1 MSNRFVKGAV
11 VLSISLF
18 IVRALGLLYIM
29 PFQYFVGFAG
39 MALYSYAYV
48 PYTILISLS
57 GLGIPVGIA
66 KFVSKYNA
74 AGEYDTSRKVFRL
87 GMICMIILG
96 MISFLIMYFGAPFFA
111 RIVMAGDDMYNTLDD
126 VVTVIRMLSFAVLI
140 VPAMSIFRG
149 FFQGNQDMRPTA
161 DSQLVEQIIR
171 IAIIIVGSFLVVS
184 VFDGTTQTAV
194 NISVFAAFIA
204 SIGALF
210 VILRHWYLRRDEFDA
225 QLPKSV
231 PHERHS
237 LKKLFKELLSYAL
250 PFAVLSLITSLFQL
264 IDTMT
269 FNRLLL
275 ETGMDSVLV
284 ENISGIYIT
293 GLFKVVMI
301 PVSFAIAFG
310 QPLVPEI
317 TERIQVKNFAG
328 VRQTISS
335 ALMLTSFVTIPAVIG
350 LWLLSNP
357 IFSLLFSSDAE
368 LAEIGGSIFGFGAFI
383 AIFLG
388 INAILDAI
396 MQGLGKQYIALRF
409 LVVGV
414 VIKLIGNLIL
424 IPVFQVNGAIIATI
438 LAYLACIILK
448 VLVIKQTMRISI
460 PRIAKKHLAILVI
473 TVAMAIAVWI
483 STFVLNIFI
492 DYSASRLQALI
503 YVLVAGAVGIVVYGG
518 LALYLDIAEKVLG
531 HMPIF
536 DRIKSKFSRFN
547 KRS

>member
-1 MSNRFVKGAV
+1 MSNRFLKGAM

-57 GLGIPVGIA
+57 GLGIPGGIA

-87 GMICMIILG
+87 GMICMIVLG
-96 MISFLIMYFGAPFFA
+96 VISFSIMYFGAPFFA
-111 RIVMAGDDMYNTLDD
+111 RIVMAGDDMYNTIDD
-126 VVTVIRMLSFAVLI
+126 VIMVIRMLSFAVLV

-171 IAIIIVGSFLVVS
+171 IAIIILGSFLVVR
-184 VFDGTTQTAV
+184 VFRGTIQTAV
-194 NISVFAAFIA
+194 GVSVFAAFIA

-210 VILRHWYLRRDEFDA
+210 ILLRHWRNRRDEFDA

-231 PHERHS
+231 PHEQHS
-237 LKKLFKELLSYAL
+237 LKKLFRELLSYAL
-250 PFAVLSLITSLFQL
+250 PFAVLSLIASLFQL

-269 FNRLLL
+269 FNRLMLG
-275 ETGMDSVLV
+275 TGMERILV

-310 QPLVPEI
+310 QPLMPEI
-317 TERIQVKNFAG
+317 TERIQVKNYAG

-335 ALMLTSFVTIPAVIG
+335 ALILTSFVTIPAVVG

-357 IFSLLFSSDAE
+357 VFGLLFSSDAE
-368 LAEIGGSIFGFGAFI
+368 LAQIGGSIFGFGAFI
-383 AIFLG
+383 AVFLG
-388 INAILDAI
+388 INAIVDAI

-424 IPVFQVNGAIIATI
+424 IPLFQVNGAIIATI

-448 VLVIKQTMRISI
+448 VLVIKKITRISI
-460 PRIAKKHLAILVI
+460 NHIAKKHIAVLIL
-473 TVAMAIAVWI
+473 TVAMAIAVWV

-492 DYSASRLQALI
+492 DYSASRFQALI
-503 YVLVAGAVGIVVYGG
+503 YVLVAGTIGVVVYGG
-518 LALYLDIAEKVLG
+518 LALYLNIAEKVLG

-536 DRIKSKFSRFN
+536 DRIKSKFRRFS
-547 KRS
+547 KKA